1 MLFLL
6 AIIYIYSKTGTTNIH
21 ELNELV
27 PKFSFVEQK
36 WLWLALLASFAVKV
50 PMWPLHTWL
59 PDAHV
64 QAPTAGS
71 VILAGILLKLGGYGL
86 IRFSIPLLPEAS
98 YYFADFIFWMSIIAV
113 LYTSF
118 VALMQEDMKKL
129 IAYSSVAHMGFVTAG
144 LFSFNSQGIEGAIFQ
159 MLSHGLV
166 SGALFMCVGVLY
178 DRMHT
183 KEIAFYSGLTQMMP
197 KFALQFMVFM
207 LASVGLPGTSGFVG
221 EFMVLLGV
229 FKFNKL
235 FSTLLAIGIILG
247 AMYMLWLYAR
257 VMFGE
262 IKNKK
267 LLKIQDINLVE
278 KIAFWPITILII
290 FLGIYPNII
299 LKDLHISTKVA
310 LHSYQ
315 QLNIFKVK

>member
-1 MLFLL
+1 
-6 AIIYIYSKTGTTNIH
+6 
-21 ELNELV
+21 
-27 PKFSFVEQK
+27 
-36 WLWLALLASFAVKV
+36 
-50 PMWPLHTWL
+50 
-59 PDAHV
+59 
-64 QAPTAGS
+64 
-71 VILAGILLKLGGYGL
+71 
-86 IRFSIPLLPEAS
+86 
-98 YYFADFIFWMSIIAV
+98 
-113 LYTSF
+113 
-118 VALMQEDMKKL
+118 
-129 IAYSSVAHMGFVTAG
+129 
-144 LFSFNSQGIEGAIFQ
+144 
-159 MLSHGLV
+159 
-166 SGALFMCVGVLY
+166 MCVGVLY